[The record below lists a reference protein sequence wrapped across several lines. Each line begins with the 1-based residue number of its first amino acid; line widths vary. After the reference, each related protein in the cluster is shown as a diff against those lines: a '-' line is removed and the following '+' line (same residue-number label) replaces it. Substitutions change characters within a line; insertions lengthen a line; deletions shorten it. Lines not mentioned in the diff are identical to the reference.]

1 MVFRPDALFK
11 GRRFRASTM
20 VGGNTRV
27 CLRNEVAQGIKAAKC
42 IKDDD
47 VAFQCAP
54 TSHIVGFQN
63 TG

>member
-1 MVFRPDALFK
+1 
-11 GRRFRASTM
+11 M